1 MKNGDIIEI
10 EITDV
15 TNEAMGVGHFDGM
28 AVFVP
33 GAVRGDVLSV
43 QITKLKKT
51 YAYGRIKNIISKSVN
66 RCKAQCA
73 AYKMCGGCQLMHMTY
88 DEQIEIKKQFIFN
101 SLSRLGGFENLP
113 ELEMI
118 PSDNAF
124 GYRNKMVFPVG
135 TSGRKTV
142 CGFYK
147 IKSHDIVPLG
157 FCPLGINSGE
167 KIISALLKYMS
178 ECGEKAYDEKTHS
191 GAIRRLFIRSAV
203 KTGETM
209 AVISANADCLKNEK
223 RLCELLKKADSSIKS
238 VILNINKE
246 KTNLVLGGEN
256 RVLSGRAVIKE
267 QHCGFDYEIS
277 PNSFFQVNPTQ
288 TEKLYNKAIEF
299 ADIKKSDNVLDLYC
313 GIGTISLAA
322 SRYAKSVSGIEIV
335 PDAIE
340 NARENAENNGVENC
354 SFYVGDAQTV
364 VPKLIG
370 SGIAPDKV
378 ILDPPRK
385 GSDEITLKSICSA
398 GPEKIVYVSCN
409 PATLARDL
417 KFLGENGYKIN
428 RVCGVD
434 MFPNTVH
441 VETVCLMSRIC
452 SGE

>member
-147 IKSHDIVPLG
+147 IKSQI
-157 FCPLGINSGE
+157 
-167 KIISALLKYMS
+167 
-178 ECGEKAYDEKTHS
+178 T
-191 GAIRRLFIRSAV
+191 RS
-203 KTGETM
+203 
-209 AVISANADCLKNEK
+209 
-223 RLCELLKKADSSIKS
+223 
-238 VILNINKE
+238 
-246 KTNLVLGGEN
+246 
-256 RVLSGRAVIKE
+256 
-267 QHCGFDYEIS
+267 
-277 PNSFFQVNPTQ
+277 
-288 TEKLYNKAIEF
+288 LYSN
-299 ADIKKSDNVLDLYC
+299 
-313 GIGTISLAA
+313 TIC
-322 SRYAKSVSGIEIV
+322 
-335 PDAIE
+335 
-340 NARENAENNGVENC
+340 NC
-354 SFYVGDAQTV
+354 IYRF
-364 VPKLIG
+364 
-370 SGIAPDKV
+370 
-378 ILDPPRK
+378 
-385 GSDEITLKSICSA
+385 
-398 GPEKIVYVSCN
+398 
-409 PATLARDL
+409 
-417 KFLGENGYKIN
+417 
-428 RVCGVD
+428 
-434 MFPNTVH
+434 
-441 VETVCLMSRIC
+441 
-452 SGE
+452 